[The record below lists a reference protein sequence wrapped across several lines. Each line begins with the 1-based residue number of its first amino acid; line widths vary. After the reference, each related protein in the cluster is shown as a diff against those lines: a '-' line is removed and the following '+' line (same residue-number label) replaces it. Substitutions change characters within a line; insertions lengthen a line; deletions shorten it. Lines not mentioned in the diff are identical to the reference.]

1 MPSSKSRQAVAA
13 PAATLTWDNVLA
25 WRMARQHLRQRLSS
39 KRALDVTADLCGL
52 HAQVMSSAELTL
64 AARVDGLAP
73 DAVQG
78 MLWQDR
84 TLVKTWAMRGTLHL
98 LPASELPLWC
108 AAQSI
113 APPRYHTPSWQKWF
127 GVTRAEME
135 AAIAVVPSVLDGKML
150 TREAL
155 ATALATET
163 GLPHLA
169 EALTGSWGTVL
180 KPLAFVGA
188 LCFAPNDGRNVRF
201 THPGRWLGGWQPVDP
216 ETAIAAVIRRYL
228 HTYGPATTQEVSR
241 WLGSLSVAQLG
252 RRIKQLGEDVT
263 EVEVDGTRAWALAA
277 DVPAMAEMGPTGDLR
292 LLPAFDQ
299 YVVTAPRDQD
309 AVLPSPLRGRVYRPQ
324 GWFSPVVVEDGRI
337 IGTWRYERAG
347 ATIAVTVEPFGRL
360 SAGQREGVAAE
371 ADRLTRHLGGSLAL
385 TIAAPA

>member
-1 MPSSKSRQAVAA
+1 MPSPKSHQAVAA
-13 PAATLTWDNVLA
+13 PAAKLTWDNVLA
-25 WRMARQHLRQRLSS
+25 WRMARQHLRQRVSS
-39 KRALDVTADLCGL
+39 KQALDVIVDLCGL

-64 AARVDGLAP
+64 AARVDGLAS
-73 DAVQG
+73 DAVQQ

-108 AAQSI
+108 AAQSV
-113 APPRYHTPSWQKWF
+113 APPRYHAGSWQKAF

-135 AAIAVVPSVLDGKML
+135 SAIAVVPSVLKSKML
-150 TREAL
+150 TREEL

-163 GLPHLA
+163 DLPHLA

-188 LCFAPNDGRNVRF
+188 ICFAPSDGRNVRF
-201 THPGRWLGGWQPVDP
+201 TDPGRWLGGWQAVDP
-216 ETAIAAVIRRYL
+216 ETANAAVIRRYL

-252 RRIKQLGEDVT
+252 RRITQLGEEVA
-263 EVEVDGTRAWALAA
+263 EVEIDGTRAWALTA
-277 DVPAMAEMGPTGDLR
+277 DVPALAKMEPAGTLR

-309 AVLPSPLRGRVYRPQ
+309 AVLPAALRGRVYRPQ
-324 GWFSPVVVEDGRI
+324 GWFSPVVVEDGRLL
-337 IGTWRYERAG
+337 GVWRHDRAG
-347 ATIAVTVEPFGRL
+347 AALAVTVEPFGRL
-360 SAGQREGVAAE
+360 SPAQKEQVAAE
-371 ADRLTRHLGGSLAL
+371 ADRLARHLGGSLAL